1 MKIVGLTPIPVS
13 FTYGAECQSRYLRR
27 QRINLLLVC
36 AEAEDGSLG
45 YGEVCDSFCCTYPAA
60 VGGLIT
66 DVYAPLLANKVVGDV
81 DEVVAELVKVTRRRV
96 GDHGVAVEALS
107 GVEIALWDLKGKC
120 TGKSVSELLGATRTE
135 LPIYASG
142 SFLDEGGAEWHAEFF
157 KPLIE
162 RGVRAIKVR
171 MSANY
176 EPQLRTLR
184 EVRTQLGDGIRIMVD
199 GSECFT
205 LEEAMGVARSLADMG
220 ISWFEEPIPQCEREA
235 IATLVQRS
243 PLPIAYGEHLFQVHD
258 FADCLRNRRAN
269 YVQPDASICGGMA
282 EGVRIGK
289 MARRYGVPVA
299 PHAAAGPIS
308 LAANIHM
315 AAAIGDIE
323 LLEYSFPLA
332 PAWGEL
338 SGSNLQIEDIHDGK
352 IRVPSGIGLGV
363 SPSTA
368 IERRGFRERV
378 VGA

>member
-1 MKIVGLTPIPVS
+1 MKVVGVTPLPVS
-13 FTYGAECQSRYLRR
+13 FSYGAECLSRYLRR
-27 QRINLLLVC
+27 QRINFLLVR
-36 AEAEDGSLG
+36 AEAEDGSVG

-66 DVYAPLLANKVVGDV
+66 DIYAPLLVNKVVADV
-81 DEVVAELVKVTRRRV
+81 DEVVTELVRVTRRRV

-107 GVEIALWDLKGKC
+107 GVEIALWDLKGKS

-142 SFLDEGGAEWHAEFF
+142 SFLDEGGADWHMEFF
-157 KPLIE
+157 KPLFE

-171 MSANY
+171 LSANY

-184 EVRTQLGDGIRIMVD
+184 DLRAQLGDGIRIMVD

-205 LEEAMGVARSLADMG
+205 LEEAMAIARKLADLG
-220 ISWFEEPIPQCEREA
+220 IFWFEEPIPQCEREA

-282 EGVRIGK
+282 EGIRIGK
-289 MARRYGVPVA
+289 MAGRYGVPVA
-299 PHAAAGPIS
+299 PHAAAGPVS

-332 PAWGEL
+332 PAWNEL
-338 SGSNLQIEDIHDGK
+338 SNSNLQIEEIRDGK
-352 IRVPSGIGLGV
+352 IRVPSGFGLGV
-363 SPSTA
+363 SSLAA
-368 IERRGFRERV
+368 IESHGFQPRV